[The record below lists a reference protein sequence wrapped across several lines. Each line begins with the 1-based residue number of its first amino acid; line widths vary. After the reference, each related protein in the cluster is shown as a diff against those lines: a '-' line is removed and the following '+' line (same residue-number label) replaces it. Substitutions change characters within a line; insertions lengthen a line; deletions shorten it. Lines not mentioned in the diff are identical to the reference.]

1 MNGYQR
7 IRAALHGEWPD
18 TTPIMLH
25 NFMLAAREAGVTMRQ
40 FRTDPNAIA
49 RSFIDAVQRYKYDGV
64 VIDID
69 TVTLAGAAGVPID
82 FPEDAP
88 ARVTGGRMRSLE
100 EVRDLP
106 SIDILSYQG
115 IQVWLEAVRLLK
127 RNFGD
132 EVYIRGN
139 CDQCPFSLASLV
151 RTLDGWMTD
160 LLDPEKESLVHAL
173 LEFCTGITGQ
183 FILQMSSAGAH
194 MISNG
199 DSIAGPQLVSPSMFR
214 QFALPYERRVVKI
227 SHGLGLPYILHI
239 CGNTASILD
248 DMIATGADGL
258 EIDYRTDARLA
269 HQKMKESTVFIGNL
283 DPSGV
288 LARGSQELVEQ
299 ETLNLL
305 SVFADTPRFIL
316 NAGCAIPPTTPSK
329 NIHAMIRAARS
340 FAR

>member
-1 MNGYQR
+1 
-7 IRAALHGEWPD
+7 
-18 TTPIMLH
+18 MLH
-25 NFMLAAREAGVTMRQ
+25 NFMLAAREAGVTMQ
-40 FRTDPNAIA
+40 HFRTDPNAIA
-49 RSFIDAVQRYKYDGV
+49 RSFTDAIERYEYDGV
-64 VIDID
+64 IIDID

-82 FPEDAP
+82 FPADAP
-88 ARVTGGRMRSLE
+88 ARVTGGRIRTLE

-106 SIDILSYQG
+106 PIDVLSYQG
-115 IQVWLEAVRLLK
+115 VQVWLEAVRLLK

-139 CDQCPFSLASLV
+139 CDQCPFSLASLI
-151 RTLDGWMTD
+151 RTLDGWMMD
-160 LLDPEKESLVHAL
+160 LVDPEKESLVHAL
-173 LEFCTGITGQ
+173 LDFCTGITSQ
-183 FILQMSSAGAH
+183 FIQQMSSAGAH

-199 DSIAGPQLVSPSMFR
+199 DSIAGPELISPSMFR
-214 QFALPYERRVVKI
+214 QFALPYERQVVET
-227 SHGLGLPYILHI
+227 SHKLGFPYILHI

-288 LARGSQELVEQ
+288 LARGSEELVEQ

-316 NAGCAIPPTTPSK
+316 NAGCAIPPITPSK
-329 NIHAMIRAARS
+329 NIRAMIRVARS

>member
-7 IRAALHGEWPD
+7 VLAALHGEWPD

-69 TVTLAGAAGVPID
+69 TVTLAAAAGVPID

-88 ARVTGGRMRSLE
+88 ARVTGGRMQSLE

-173 LEFCTGITGQ
+173 LEFCTGITG
-183 FILQMSSAGAH
+183 
-194 MISNG
+194 
-199 DSIAGPQLVSPSMFR
+199 
-214 QFALPYERRVVKI
+214 
-227 SHGLGLPYILHI
+227 
-239 CGNTASILD
+239 
-248 DMIATGADGL
+248 
-258 EIDYRTDARLA
+258 
-269 HQKMKESTVFIGNL
+269 
-283 DPSGV
+283 
-288 LARGSQELVEQ
+288 
-299 ETLNLL
+299 
-305 SVFADTPRFIL
+305 
-316 NAGCAIPPTTPSK
+316 
-329 NIHAMIRAARS
+329 
-340 FAR
+340 